1 MSAPQEGD
9 CIKVFPIA
17 TALARAYN
25 CLLLPGLGVTAC
37 LSPADSKLMTHD
49 EEKESAYCCSS
60 GREKIIQD
68 IYMGRACLSDD
79 VALPFVLCKKKIP
92 PLVIFAPVLLK
103 KVVCE
108 KFTPKQQV

>member
-49 EEKESAYCCSS
+49 EEKESACCCSS

-79 VALPFVLCKKKIP
+79 VALLFVLCKKKNNNP
-92 PLVIFAPVLLK
+92 PLVIFAPVFGK
-103 KVVCE
+103 ESCM
-108 KFTPKQQV
+108 

>member
-79 VALPFVLCKKKIP
+79 VALLFVLCKKKKST
-92 PLVIFAPVLLK
+92 FSHFCTC
-103 KVVCE
+103 VVKESC
-108 KFTPKQQV
+108 V